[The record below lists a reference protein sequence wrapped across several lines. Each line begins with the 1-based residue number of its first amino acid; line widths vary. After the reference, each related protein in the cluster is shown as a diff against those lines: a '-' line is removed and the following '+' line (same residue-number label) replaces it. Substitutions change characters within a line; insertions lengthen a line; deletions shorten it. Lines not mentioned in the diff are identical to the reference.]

1 MLIET
6 TQIVFGPGRFLAA
19 GTVADFPPA
28 EANDLINSG
37 KARRVETAALGSGPE
52 NAMKPPIPRSRP
64 QRRES

>member
-6 TQIVFGPGRFLAA
+6 TQIVFGPGRFLAV

-28 EANDLINSG
+28 EAADLIHAG
-37 KARRVETAALGSGPE
+37 KARKVETATLGPAPE
-52 NAMKPPIPRSRP
+52 NAMKPPIPRTRP